1 MTHEEKSR
9 EEAVVHLGLS
19 RRALLTAGG
28 AAVVG
33 AAGGAAIARAV
44 PAETS
49 ASEIPPTVLNG
60 VDRAQTYPFYGTHQS
75 GVETPAQMHS
85 VFLGMNLLNASRQDA
100 ESVLRIVTDDAARMM
115 AGTPALTD
123 TEPEIAANPAGLTL
137 TTGVGHSLFPAI
149 GREDLIPAHFPV
161 IPAFKTD
168 AFEDSWGSTDFVVHI
183 GSNDPLNLTHAV
195 RLLSKELS
203 TLTSIA
209 WVQDGFLSAGP
220 ANSSGEASR
229 NLMGQVDG
237 TVNPRSGSE
246 EFSKV
251 VWIPEGAGWSAGG
264 TVLVL
269 RRLRMLMDD
278 WDVMDRPAKELA
290 IGRTLD
296 TGAPLGGSAETDPMD
311 FTATDDLGL
320 PVIPMNAHAR
330 VAHAA
335 TVEEMILRRP
345 FNYNNGF
352 VNGKQDLGLLFAAYS
367 ADPRRSF
374 IPMQE
379 RIAELDA
386 FNRWNTTIGSATYLI
401 LPGVREGD
409 FLGRA
414 LFA

>member
-1 MTHEEKSR
+1 MTHEENIS
-9 EEAVVHLGLS
+9 EEAVVHRRLS
-19 RRALLTAGG
+19 RRALLAVGG

-44 PAETS
+44 PTEGVS
-49 ASEIPPTVLNG
+49 SGPPPSVLNG
-60 VDRAQTYPFYGTHQS
+60 VDRAQTYPFYGKNQS

-85 VFLGMNLLNASRQDA
+85 VFLALNLQSASRADA
-100 ESVLRIVTDDAARMM
+100 ESVLRIVSDDAARMM
-115 AGTPALTD
+115 AGSPALTD
-123 TEPEIAANPAGLTL
+123 TEPEIATDPAGLTV
-137 TTGVGHSLFPAI
+137 TVGVGHSLFAAI
-149 GREDLIPAHFPV
+149 DREDLIPAHFPT

-168 AFEDSWGSTDFVVHI
+168 ALENNWGSTDFVLHI
-183 GSNDPLNLTHAV
+183 GSNDPLNVTHAV

-203 TLTSIA
+203 TLTSVA
-209 WVQDGFLSAGP
+209 WAQEGFLSAGP
-220 ANSSGEASR
+220 ANARGEASR

-237 TVNPRSGSE
+237 TVNPRAGTPD
-246 EFSKV
+246 FQKV
-251 VWIPEGAGWSAGG
+251 VWIPEDAGWSAGG
-264 TVLVL
+264 TVLIL

-296 TGAPLGGSAETDPMD
+296 TGAPLGGTAETDPMD
-311 FTATDDLGL
+311 FTATDNLDL

-345 FNYNNGF
+345 FNYDSGF
-352 VNGKQDLGLLFAAYS
+352 ANGKHDLGLLFAAYTS
-367 ADPRRSF
+367 DPRRSF

-386 FNRWNTTIGSATYLI
+386 FNRWNTTIGSSTYLV
-401 LPGVREGD
+401 LPGAREGD
-409 FLGRA
+409 FLGSA